1 MKKSLFILFAI
12 CILIPKA
19 KAQNNNNAMIAAT
32 ALTVIGT
39 GLLLE
44 HEINKYRESFEREIV
59 EWVLANK
66 NFENKV
72 EFDLELIKWEVT
84 KKEDFNSVSIMG
96 FKYIQINSEK
106 KVILAICSP
115 GWVNQYGTDYSKIK
129 IVEID
134 KNKWDIILKAFLNL
148 SRRNDIKTPVSLESI
163 PVESSSLLSKKVK
176 LSNESIQNLES
187 IDEKS
192 LEFPSGKYKFEPMG
206 GDMHIVQDLDKDFM
220 IDFNEGSINLFLKS
234 TKELVKIKRS
244 FILDV
249 NRIFYN

>member
-1 MKKSLFILFAI
+1 MPYKDPANKKAH
-12 CILIPKA
+12 
-19 KAQNNNNAMIAAT
+19 N
-32 ALTVIGT
+32 
-39 GLLLE
+39 E
-44 HEINKYRESFEREIV
+44 KYR
-59 EWVLANK
+59 ADNK
-66 NFENKV
+66 EKIKNK
-72 EFDLELIKWEVT
+72 
-84 KKEDFNSVSIMG
+84 KKEYYERNKEDINTKNRERREKNKERNNENNKEYHKDRKQHAIDSISVGEI
-96 FKYIQINSEK
+96 
-106 KVILAICSP
+106 
-115 GWVNQYGTDYSKIK
+115 
-129 IVEID
+129 ID

-187 IDEKS
+187 IDDKS